1 MKTASVS
8 VMDRALRILHL
19 EDSPHDRQ
27 LIHGILE
34 IEGFALEITAVEN
47 RADFLNA
54 INNHVFDIILSD
66 QSLPTFDG
74 FSALHMVKAKHP
86 DIPFIFVTGSMGE
99 EAAIQSIKDGA
110 TDYVLKDRLNR
121 LIPAVER
128 AIREADQ
135 SYKTR
140 QAGQALRQSEERFQ
154 LVARAS
160 NDAIWDWNM
169 ADGLC
174 WYSEGFKHF
183 GYHQEDLDTS
193 RLFLLDRIHPDHQD
207 RVKQSL
213 NKVLRGGEQYW
224 SGEYPFRRKDGTWA
238 HVYDR
243 GYVIRNDRSEAI
255 RMVGAMMDITQRKLA
270 EQLML
275 ERARHS
281 ALEAEIGNAISGS
294 TSLKESLQ
302 GCAESLVRHLDVAF
316 ARIWTLNEPDRM
328 LYLQASAGLY
338 THLDGP
344 HSRIPLGQYK
354 IGRIALNCK
363 PYITDTFAEEP
374 EISDREWAVREN
386 ITGFAG
392 YPLVVAGQILGVIAL
407 FSRRPINEYANDA
420 LADVAKRVAL
430 GIERRLAEDKIRE
443 QAALLDKAQ
452 DAILVPGLNQQIRYW
467 NKSAERLY
475 GWTAKEA
482 IGQDATKLLFNTD
495 STVVREARKTILE
508 KGEWTGELTQVTKL
522 GKELIVKSH
531 WSLVRDPAGLP
542 ECILV
547 VNTDITE
554 KKKLEAQFLR
564 AQRLENIGTLA
575 SGIAHDLNNVLAPIL
590 MGVGV
595 LKEQIEDESS
605 LALLSTIESSA
616 SRGAGMVRQILTF
629 GRGATGERALLQP
642 NHLIKE
648 IHKIAQETFP
658 KTIQTRIETRSDWNI
673 LGDPTQM
680 HQVLLNLCVNARD
693 AMPNGGTITIASKNV
708 ILKNPKSQASLT
720 GPPGPYVQIE
730 VSDTGSGM
738 SEELQKK
745 IFEPFFT
752 TKELGKGTGLG
763 LSTTVNI
770 LQNHGGLIDLQSA
783 PGQGTKFTIFFPAQP
798 DKAEST
804 SALKPPPL
812 PTGKQEL
819 ILLVDDERA
828 IREMSKLIL
837 ESCDYRVLTAENGA
851 QALALFERNRD
862 QVQLVVTDFL
872 MPVMD
877 GPTAVRAMRWSEPG
891 LKVIATS
898 GLSEKEQAQNQPDV
912 KMDKFLQKPYTPE
925 QLLHA
930 VADLLKEK
938 AAAASKS

>member
-1 MKTASVS
+1 MPAEISI
-8 VMDRALRILHL
+8 MDRALRILHL

-27 LIHGILE
+27 LIHEILE
-34 IEGFALEITAVEN
+34 AEGFATDITAVEN

-54 INNHVFDIILSD
+54 INQQTFDLILSD

-74 FSALHMVKAKHP
+74 FSALHLVRAKHP
-86 DIPFIFVTGSMGE
+86 DLPFIFVTGSMGE

-110 TDYVLKDRLNR
+110 TDYVLKDRLKR

-128 AIREADQ
+128 AIRESDQ
-135 SYKTR
+135 AQKTR
-140 QAGQALRQSEERFQ
+140 LASEALRESEKRFQ

-169 ADGLC
+169 IDNQC

-183 GYHQEDLDTS
+183 GYRLEDIGTS
-193 RLFLLDRIHPDHQD
+193 RSFLLNRIHPDHQE
-207 RVKQSL
+207 RVKQSIT
-213 NKVLRGGEQYW
+213 KILRSGEQFW
-224 SGEYPFRRKDGTWA
+224 SEDYPFRCSDGSWA
-238 HVYDR
+238 HVFDR
-243 GYVIRNDRSEAI
+243 GYVIRNNQSEAV

-275 ERARHS
+275 ERARLS
-281 ALEAEIGNAISGS
+281 ALEAEISNAISG
-294 TSLKESLQ
+294 TASLKESLQ
-302 GCAESLVRHLDVAF
+302 RCTESVVRHLDVAF

-354 IGRIALNCK
+354 IGRIAKDCK
-363 PYITDTFAEEP
+363 AHISNSFSDDPQ
-374 EISDREWAVREN
+374 ISDPAWAAREN
-386 ITGFAG
+386 IIGFAG
-392 YPLVVAGQILGVIAL
+392 YPLVVSGQILGVIAL
-407 FSRRPINEYANDA
+407 FSRRPVNDFITDS

-430 GIERRLAEDKIRE
+430 GIERRHAEEKIRE

-475 GWTAKEA
+475 GWTAHEA
-482 IGQDATKLLFNTD
+482 IGQDATKLLFNND
-495 STVVREARKTILE
+495 SPTVREARKTILE
-508 KGEWTGELTQVTKL
+508 KGEWTGELIQVTKL

-542 ECILV
+542 ECILI

-590 MGVGV
+590 MGVSV
-595 LKEQIEDESS
+595 LKDEIQDRSQ
-605 LALLSTIESSA
+605 LDLIDTIESSA
-616 SRGAGMVRQILTF
+616 ARGAGMVRQILSF
-629 GRGATGERALLQP
+629 GRGAGGERALLQP

-648 IHKIAQETFP
+648 IHKITQETFP
-658 KTIQTRIETRSDWNI
+658 KTIATRVQTATDCWNI
-673 LGDPTQM
+673 LCDPTQL

-693 AMPNGGTITIASKNV
+693 AMPNGGTLTVSSKNV
-708 ILKNPKSQASLT
+708 ILKNPKSKAGLIS
-720 GPPGPYVQIE
+720 PAGPYVQIE

-738 SEELQKK
+738 SEELQKQ

-770 LQNHGGLIDLQSA
+770 LQNHGGLIDLQSTV
-783 PGQGTKFTIFFPAQP
+783 GQGTKFIIHFPAQP
-798 DKAEST
+798 EQTNLGQTHKPQ
-804 SALKPPPL
+804 ALPS
-812 PTGKQEL
+812 GKQEL
-819 ILLVDDERA
+819 ILLVDDELA

-851 QALALFERNRD
+851 EAIALFERNREEI
-862 QVQLVVTDFL
+862 QLVVTDFL

-877 GPTAVRAMRWSEPG
+877 GPTAIRAMRWSEPN

-938 AAAASKS
+938 VDAEKK